1 MNKTP
6 STFLALAAAMLLAGA
21 AQADT
26 AAGAAK
32 GERGQKM
39 QERLKAADKD
49 GDGKISK
56 SEAEASLPR
65 LAKHFEQID
74 TNKDEFL
81 TRDEMHAWHQKQVAA
96 RQGQK

>member
-6 STFLALAAAMLLAGA
+6 LTFLAI
-21 AQADT
+21 T
-26 AAGAAK
+26 AATLMARTASAEPTEGAGK
-32 GERGQKM
+32 GDRGQKM
-39 QERLKAADKD
+39 QQRLKAADKD

-65 LAKHFEQID
+65 LAKHFDQID
-74 TNKDEFL
+74 TNKDGFL
-81 TRDEMHAWHQKQVAA
+81 TRDEMHAWHQKQAAA